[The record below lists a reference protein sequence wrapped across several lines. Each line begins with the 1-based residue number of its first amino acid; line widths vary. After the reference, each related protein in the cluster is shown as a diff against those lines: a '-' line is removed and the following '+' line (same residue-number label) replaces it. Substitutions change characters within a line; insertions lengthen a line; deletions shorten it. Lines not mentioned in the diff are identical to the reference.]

1 MLLGCSIPQPGWSH
15 EASGHLLQIYSSLK
29 LWLPESCDYKGKV
42 TFGISFFSFFFLFI
56 LFFLGIKPVTC
67 FFVSVG

>member
-42 TFGISFFSFFFLFI
+42 TFGISFFSFFFF
-56 LFFLGIKPVTC
+56 
-67 FFVSVG
+67 